1 MIPFGFGSYRIAEG
15 DATHEAALRHALDR
29 GITLIDTST
38 NYSDGASELLIGR
51 VLLDH
56 THASSVEL
64 VTKAG
69 YIQGTTLDRA
79 QARIQNGDPFPEV
92 VQVQESL
99 WHCIAPEFLEDQLM
113 ASMQRL
119 QRTSIDVLLLHNPEY
134 FLLDAHQ
141 RGIPIDDA
149 RRHFY
154 RRIRNAFQF
163 LEECVLDG
171 RIVSYGIS
179 SNTFPCEP
187 DDPGFCSLEECLA
200 IADRVAGHEH
210 HFRTI
215 QLPMNIIEHH
225 AATVCNQRD
234 RSATV
239 LELASE
245 HALRVLVNRPL
256 NGVIEDDLIR
266 LATHPLPATMPLPDE
281 VDARIHTLEIEEHQ
295 AAQLVL
301 QTLQGDGK
309 EAAAIQETFKVAAAL
324 CQSWRSFSG
333 LPHWN
338 DIVSM
343 YLQPRIHVMQ
353 RYVADA
359 SDPVAMQHYM
369 DGLRSV
375 LNDITALYAHEEN
388 LSLAELRAMLAD
400 ECGMPLDAPLQHIA
414 LHAVRCTAGVSVV
427 LVGMRTPAYVDDV
440 LASLELPPISLH
452 RASWLRIVGH
462 LARLSEQG
470 AA

>member
-1 MIPFGFGSYRIAEG
+1 MIPFGFGSYRISEG

-29 GITLIDTST
+29 GITLIDTSS
-38 NYSDGASELLIGR
+38 NYSDGASEQLIGR
-51 VLLDH
+51 VLQDH
-56 THASSVEL
+56 PRAHDVTV

-69 YIQGTTLDRA
+69 YIQGRNLDRA
-79 QARIQNGDPFPEV
+79 QARIHNGDPFPEV
-92 VQVQESL
+92 VQVQDSL

-113 ASMQRL
+113 ASMRRL
-119 QRTSIDVLLLHNPEY
+119 QRTTIDVMLLHNPEY

-141 RGIPIDDA
+141 RGMPIEDA

-163 LEECVLDG
+163 FEECVIDG
-171 RIVSYGIS
+171 RIGSYGIS
-179 SNTFPCEP
+179 SNTFPCET

-200 IADRVAGHEH
+200 IAQRIAGPEH
-210 HFRTI
+210 HFRTV
-215 QLPMNIIEHH
+215 QFPMNIIEHH
-225 AATVCNQRD
+225 AATVCNQKD

-239 LELASE
+239 LEFAAE
-245 HALRVLVNRPL
+245 HGLRVLVNRPL
-256 NGVIEDDLIR
+256 NGVIENDLIR
-266 LATHPLPATMPLPDE
+266 LVTHVVPAVMPLPDE
-281 VDARIHTLEIEEHQ
+281 VEARIHALEVEEHQ
-295 AAQLVL
+295 ASQLVL
-301 QTLQGDGK
+301 HAMQGDGK

-353 RYVADA
+353 RYVANA

-375 LNDITALYAHEEN
+375 LDEITALYAHEEN
-388 LSLAELRAMLAD
+388 LSLAELRTTIAE
-400 ECGMPLDAPLQHIA
+400 ECGMPLDTPLQQLA
-414 LHAVRCTAGVSVV
+414 LHMVQCTAGVSTV
-427 LVGMRTPAYVDDV
+427 LVGMRTPAYVDDAI
-440 LASLELPPISLH
+440 ASTTLPPISLH
-452 RASWLRIVGH
+452 RASWLRIVEH
-462 LARLSEQG
+462 LARLSDQG

>member
-1 MIPFGFGSYRIAEG
+1 MIPYGFGSYRISEG

-29 GITLIDTST
+29 GITLIDTSA
-38 NYSDGASELLIGR
+38 NYSDGASEMLIGR
-51 VLLDH
+51 VLRDH
-56 THASSVEL
+56 PRAADVE
-64 VTKAG
+64 VITKAG
-69 YIQGTTLDRA
+69 YLQGTNLDRA

-99 WHCIAPEFLEDQLM
+99 WHCIAPEFLDDQLT
-113 ASMQRL
+113 ASMRRL
-119 QRTSIDVLLLHNPEY
+119 QRTTIDVLLLHNPEY

-141 RGIPIDDA
+141 RGMNIEDA

-171 RIVSYGIS
+171 RIESYGIS

-200 IADRVAGHEH
+200 IAERIAGHEH

-225 AATVCNQRD
+225 AATVLNQRD

-239 LELASE
+239 LEFATD
-245 HALRVLVNRPL
+245 AGLRVLANRPL
-256 NGVIEDDLIR
+256 NGVIENDLIR
-266 LATHPLPATMPLPDE
+266 LATHATPATMPLPDE
-281 VDARIHTLEIEEHQ
+281 VDARIHALEVEEHQ

-301 QTLQGDGK
+301 QTLSGDGR

-353 RYVADA
+353 RHVAA
-359 SDPVAMQHYM
+359 AADPVAMQHYM
-369 DGLRSV
+369 DGLRAV
-375 LNDITALYAHEEN
+375 LDEITALYAHEEN
-388 LSLAELRAMLAD
+388 LSLSELRAMLAE
-400 ECGMPLDAPLQHIA
+400 ECGMPLDTPLQHLA
-414 LHAVRCTAGVSVV
+414 LHAVRCTAGISTV

-440 LASLELPPISLH
+440 LAAMTLPTISLH
-452 RASWLRIVGH
+452 RASWMRIVEH
-462 LARLSEQG
+462 LARLSDQG
-470 AA
+470 VA